1 MNRKNKTMAIKKL
14 ILHRSLINKIKMA
27 KMERVRALLLSKQKR
42 SLDGSNQSQRTRRT
56 IRKTS

>member
-14 ILHRSLINKIKMA
+14 NLHKSLTNKIKMA

-56 IRKTS
+56 IRRTS